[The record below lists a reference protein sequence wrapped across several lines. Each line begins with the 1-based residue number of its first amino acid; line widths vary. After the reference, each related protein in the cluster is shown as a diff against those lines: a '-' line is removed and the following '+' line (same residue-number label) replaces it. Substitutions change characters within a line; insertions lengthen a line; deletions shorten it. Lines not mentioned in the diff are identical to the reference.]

1 MRQTCKGNFKIKAYL
16 YDGSN
21 MKQCFHFVDRWIDI
35 YWSGSL
41 YHYSPIRKLIHFN
54 FDSKLMNA
62 VSRELFLYFLNRQFL
77 SLLQVSSLA
86 VSPWFCSEVRGCF
99 WVSERTWA
107 HPAGRGSRKL
117 SLPSSAALW
126 LTIDKA
132 RWRSF
137 IQTLHETIVRSGFSH
152 KWIYLR
158 HWVCDCERSLNEAR
172 RIRLAWS
179 DLLLF

>member
-1 MRQTCKGNFKIKAYL
+1 MAAIWNNVFTSLIVESIYIDL
-16 YDGSN
+16 
-21 MKQCFHFVDRWIDI
+21 DRCII
-35 YWSGSL
+35 TPLLESL
-41 YHYSPIRKLIHFN
+41 SILILTQ
-54 FDSKLMNA
+54 SSWTL
-62 VSRELFLYFLNRQFL
+62 SRELFLYFLNRHTL

-86 VSPWFCSEVRGCF
+86 VCPWFCSEVRGCF

>member
-1 MRQTCKGNFKIKAYL
+1 MAAIWNNVFTSLIVESIYIDL
-16 YDGSN
+16 
-21 MKQCFHFVDRWIDI
+21 DRCII
-35 YWSGSL
+35 NPLLESL
-41 YHYSPIRKLIHFN
+41 SILILTQ
-54 FDSKLMNA
+54 SSWTL
-62 VSRELFLYFLNRQFL
+62 SRELFLYFLNRHTL

>member
-1 MRQTCKGNFKIKAYL
+1 MAAIWNTVFTSLIVESIYIDL
-16 YDGSN
+16 
-21 MKQCFHFVDRWIDI
+21 DRCII
-35 YWSGSL
+35 TPLLESL
-41 YHYSPIRKLIHFN
+41 SILILTQ
-54 FDSKLMNA
+54 SSWTL
-62 VSRELFLYFLNRQFL
+62 SCELFLYFLNRHTL

-86 VSPWFCSEVRGCF
+86 VCPWFCSEVRGCF

>member
-1 MRQTCKGNFKIKAYL
+1 MAAIWNNVFTLLIVESIYIDL
-16 YDGSN
+16 
-21 MKQCFHFVDRWIDI
+21 DRCII
-35 YWSGSL
+35 NPLLESL
-41 YHYSPIRKLIHFN
+41 SILILTQ
-54 FDSKLMNA
+54 SSWTL
-62 VSRELFLYFLNRQFL
+62 SRELFLYFLNRHTL

-86 VSPWFCSEVRGCF
+86 VCPWFCSEVRGCF

>member
-1 MRQTCKGNFKIKAYL
+1 MAAIWNNVFTSLIVESIYIDL
-16 YDGSN
+16 
-21 MKQCFHFVDRWIDI
+21 DRCII
-35 YWSGSL
+35 NPLLESL
-41 YHYSPIRKLIHFN
+41 SILILTQ
-54 FDSKLMNA
+54 SSWTL
-62 VSRELFLYFLNRQFL
+62 SRELFLYFLNRHTL

-86 VSPWFCSEVRGCF
+86 VCPWFCSEVRGCF